1 MTVAA
6 RAPVTRILGI
16 DPGSR
21 YTGYGVIESGGGKSR
36 CLASGVIKLGDGALP
51 PRLLRLQQE
60 LGAVIAEFRPDEVAM
75 EQVFVK
81 RNVAS
86 ALVLGEARGVALVT
100 VAAAGLGVHE
110 YAPASI
116 KLAIAG
122 NGRAEKPQV
131 QHMVK
136 LLLNLSKALPEDAS
150 DALACALC
158 HAHSR
163 VLTQSTARALA
174 QARTQTRTQTRPGA
188 RA

>member
-1 MTVAA
+1 MTAAAA
-6 RAPVTRILGI
+6 RAAIRILGI

-21 YTGYGVIESGGGKSR
+21 LTGFGVIEVAGSR
-36 CLASGVIKLGDGALP
+36 STCLVHDVIRLGDGPLP
-51 PRLLRLQQE
+51 ERLLALMQRLRA
-60 LGAVIAEFRPDEVAM
+60 LCGEFRPDEAAM
-75 EQVFVK
+75 EQVFVQ

-86 ALVLGEARGVALVT
+86 ALTLGQARGVAVCA
-100 VAAAGLGVHE
+100 VAEAGLPLHE

-122 NGRAEKPQV
+122 SGRAEKSQI

-136 LLLNLSKALPEDAS
+136 VLLNLPEVPAEDAA

-163 VLTQSTARALA
+163 TLKLQTQKVLQGMR
-174 QARTQTRTQTRPGA
+174 R
-188 RA
+188 

>member
-1 MTVAA
+1 MSAGTT
-6 RAPVTRILGI
+6 TRILGI

-21 YTGYGVIESGGGKSR
+21 LTGFGVIETTAGKCR
-36 CLASGVIKLGDGALP
+36 ALAYDVIKLGDGPLAE
-51 PRLLRLQQE
+51 RLLLVLQRLRA
-60 LGAVIAEFRPDEVAM
+60 LCAEHRPDEVAM

-81 RNVAS
+81 RNVSS
-86 ALVLGEARGVALVT
+86 ALILGQARG
-100 VAAAGLGVHE
+100 AAICAIAEAGLPLHE

-122 NGRAEKPQV
+122 SGRAEKAQM

-136 LLLNLSKALPEDAS
+136 VLLNLPSKPAEDAA

-163 VLTQSTARALA
+163 TMILKTNKMLQGKGF
-174 QARTQTRTQTRPGA
+174 PG
-188 RA
+188 RGR

>member
-1 MTVAA
+1 MTAA
-6 RAPVTRILGI
+6 AGSPTRILGI

-21 YTGYGVIESGGGKSR
+21 ITGYGLIEVAGPDSR
-36 CLASGVIKLGDGALP
+36 CLAQDVIRLGDGPLP
-51 PRLLRLQQE
+51 QRLLKLMQALRALCEQYKPHE
-60 LGAVIAEFRPDEVAM
+60 AAM

-86 ALVLGEARGVALVT
+86 ALVLGEARGVAVC
-100 VAAAGLGVHE
+100 AIAEAGLELHE

-122 NGRAEKPQV
+122 SGRAEKAQI
-131 QHMVK
+131 QHMVRVLLK
-136 LLLNLSKALPEDAS
+136 LPAAPAEDAA

-163 VLTQSTARALA
+163 TLKLHTQKILQGIR
-174 QARTQTRTQTRPGA
+174 R
-188 RA
+188 